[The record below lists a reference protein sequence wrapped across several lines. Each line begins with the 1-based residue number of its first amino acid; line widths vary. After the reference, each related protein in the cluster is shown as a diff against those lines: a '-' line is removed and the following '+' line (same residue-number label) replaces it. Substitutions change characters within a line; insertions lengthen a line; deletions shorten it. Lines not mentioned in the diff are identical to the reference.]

1 MEPCDWEWVLL
12 IIGER
17 FEAVGCVVEPMDFM
31 LSGLY
36 RLLLKSVFLMQRYL
50 HYTVCLLVSYSVAS
64 LFLSIIFHARQVPT
78 RLKQALPK

>member
-1 MEPCDWEWVLL
+1 MLL

-17 FEAVGCVVEPMDFM
+17 SEAVGCVVEPMDFM

-36 RLLLKSVFLMQRYL
+36 RLLLKSALLMQRCL
-50 HYTVCLLVSYSVAS
+50 HYTVCLLGMYCVAS

-78 RLKQALPK
+78 RLKQTLRENDPSLPS